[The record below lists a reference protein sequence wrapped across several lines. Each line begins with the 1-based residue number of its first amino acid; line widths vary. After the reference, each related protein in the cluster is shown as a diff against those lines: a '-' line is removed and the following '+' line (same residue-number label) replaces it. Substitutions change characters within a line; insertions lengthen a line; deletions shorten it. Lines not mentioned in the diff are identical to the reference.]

1 MKKTNTIFA
10 ILVLAVICTAFSV
23 SGTYARYIT
32 TDSGTGTAT
41 VAKWNAVVTGWSG
54 EKTAQTLTLNPVS
67 NPYVATGLI
76 APDAD
81 AVGIL
86 TVDLSGTQVAVDL
99 NATLGTVTVNG
110 VSVEDATS
118 HFTPVLKIYEGDATD
133 EAIGK
138 NIQGVTGGA
147 TPLATITT
155 ADQKYYIPLNGTT
168 ISKTSVKVAVGI
180 HWKHSDT
187 ADGWNTWDTTVGE
200 YGTKAAPTIEATINL
215 TARQHV
221 LADGNPVI

>member
-41 VAKWNAVVTGWSG
+41 VAKWNAVVTGWG
-54 EKTAQTLTLNPVS
+54 GTTTAQTLTLNPVS

-86 TVDLSGTQVAVDL
+86 TVNLTGTQVAVDL
-99 NATLGTVTVNG
+99 KATLGTVTVNG
-110 VSVEDATS
+110 VTVTGDPTS
-118 HFTPVLKIYEGDATD
+118 HFTPVLKIYEGTATD

-138 NIQGVTGGA
+138 DIQGVTGGA

-155 ADQKYYIPLNGTT
+155 ANPKYYIPLNGTT

-180 HWKHSDT
+180 HWEHSDT
-187 ADGWNTWDTTVGE
+187 TEGWNAWDTTVGE
-200 YGTKAAPTIEATINL
+200 YETTAPTIEATINL
-215 TARQHV
+215 TAQQHV
-221 LADGNPVI
+221 LSDGNP